1 MDNREE
7 HGFSAG
13 LVLEGGG
20 LRAIYT
26 SGVLDAFIEHGIEFP
41 YVIGVS
47 AGTCNGVS
55 FIGKNLH
62 RMRDI
67 TINYSGDER
76 YMSVKS
82 MIKNGE
88 YLNSKWIFGELTY
101 SIYPLDYDEYERANA
116 TMCAVVTN
124 AETGKPEYLYPTS
137 FREHCEELRASC
149 ALPIATKPVKINGKF
164 YYDGGLSD
172 SIPLRKAFD
181 DGCKKCVVILTQ
193 DREYEKKPVGHDK
206 IIKRIMKKYPE
217 AGKSI
222 LGRHNMYNS
231 QRAYIFEQ
239 EKLGNALVISP
250 SEPLNCPTLNS
261 DTQKLR
267 KIYELGY
274 KQGLENIDKVKA
286 FLEK

>member
-1 MDNREE
+1 MENKC
-7 HGFSAG
+7 FSSG

-20 LRAIYT
+20 LRAIFT

-55 FIGKNLH
+55 FLGKNLH

-101 SIYPLDYDEYERANA
+101 DILPLDYDTYEKAGA

-124 AETGKPEYLYPTS
+124 AETGEAEYLYPTS
-137 FREHCEELRASC
+137 FREQCEELRASC
-149 ALPIATKPVKINGKF
+149 ALPLATKPVEINGNY
-164 YYDGGLSD
+164 YYDGGLVD
-172 SIPLRKAFD
+172 SVPLKRAFD
-181 DGCKKCVVILTQ
+181 DGCEKCIVILTQ
-193 DREYEKKPVGHDK
+193 DRGYTKKPVGYDK
-206 IIKRIMKKYPE
+206 IIKRILKKYPQTAE
-217 AGKSI
+217 KI
-222 LGRHNMYNS
+222 LDRHNAYNS
-231 QRAYIFEQ
+231 QREYIFEQ
-239 EKLGNALVISP
+239 ERLGNIFIICP
-250 SEPLNCPTLNS
+250 PEPLNTSTLNS
-261 DTQKLR
+261 DKQKL
-267 KIYELGY
+267 KAIYELGY
-274 KQGLENIDKVKA
+274 KQGIESIENVKA
-286 FLEK
+286 FLGM